1 MTTPMR
7 DPILSDTFHALDLF
21 VAQRLPNSSF
31 VAMTPPPRWLTR
43 FLSSAADGAPVTIV
57 QAFPFLAGFLSEA
70 EAFWRDGTARATT
83 TGPFAVDDPDGEL
96 LLRAWALNVGVN
108 TLLVLA
114 RLKGEADARPMLQ
127 KARDNALAH
136 ERLLRQIKI
145 AKAAVEDVLRLTRV
159 TLSSSPSPQHSAFAN
174 DIAVAARRA
183 ELALSGE
190 PSKQELS
197 E

>member
-31 VAMTPPPRWLTR
+31 VPMTPPPRWLTR
-43 FLSSAADGAPVTIV
+43 FLSSAAEGTPVTIV
-57 QAFPFLAGFLSEA
+57 QAFPFLAGFLGEA
-70 EAFWRDGTARATT
+70 EAFWRDGTARAMTS
-83 TGPFAVDDPDGEL
+83 GPFAVDDAEGEL

-114 RLKGEADARPMLQ
+114 RLEGEADARPMLQ

-159 TLSSSPSPQHSAFAN
+159 TLPSGPSPQHSAFAD
-174 DIAVAARRA
+174 DIAAAARRA
-183 ELALSGE
+183 VLALSGE
-190 PSKQELS
+190 PPKQESS